1 MLTLRRAARGAL
13 RRAAARLRAEGGFSL
28 VVVLAV
34 LTVGTLFTLVA
45 ISAADGDIQS
55 ARADQ
60 DGKIAYAAAEA
71 GVADYRAKLEK
82 DPEVYKRCTNLAA
95 PTNGQPSPVAQ
106 RWSGTGTDTRD
117 GHWRD
122 VPGSSADYSIELLP
136 APGYTTCV
144 ENAGSTMFDWRTG
157 TFSIRSTGRSSCPP
171 PAGEPQR
178 CQTRSIVA
186 TFRRKGFTDYVYFT
200 DYETVDPQL
209 VAYETGR
216 SPSANDALCAKY
228 AHGPDPRPSG
238 FSGQTCRDIPFI
250 GNDKVNGPAHTND
263 RFAFFYCGAG
273 SPMTMGR
280 SAEDRIGS
288 VGPTSVNYNCTPTF
302 PGGGQLHHSEP
313 SVTVPPTLSST
324 EFASTVQADHAY
336 VGATKIVLNYTSPT
350 NKSYTVTNASVNG
363 GAPWT
368 KPLPSNGLIYVTNGA
383 GCTSTYNPEA
393 PYTNEQAACADV
405 RVQGTYWDGLTIAS
419 QKDVIV
425 TGNLI
430 RADDAPGIMG
440 LIAEQYVR
448 VYHPL
453 TNNATCPRTNAPART
468 NAVNSP
474 PGVTSPRNIR
484 IDAALLALQHSFT
497 VDNHNCGQNLG
508 VMTVNGTIAQKYRGY
523 VFSNGNEGNEN
534 PDDSG
539 YYKNYVYD
547 ERMRT
552 GGPPSFVSPT
562 GSPWRTLRYNEQ
574 VPAR

>member
-171 PAGEPQR
+171 PAGAPER
-178 CQTRSIVA
+178 CQSRSIVA

-200 DYETVDPQL
+200 DYETVDPAL

-228 AHGPDPRPSG
+228 AHGLDPRPSG
-238 FSGQTCRDIPFI
+238 TSGTACRDIPFI
-250 GNDKVNGPAHTND
+250 GNDAVNGPAHTND
-263 RFAFFYCGAG
+263 RFYFLGCSGG

-288 VGPTSVNYNCTPTF
+288 VGPSSRNIFCTPTF
-302 PGGGQLHHSEP
+302 PGGGQLYFKEP
-313 SVTVPPTLSST
+313 SVTIPPTLSST
-324 EFASTVQADHAY
+324 ELASTVESNHAY
-336 VGATKIVLNYTSPT
+336 VGATKIVLNHTSPT
-350 NKSYTVTNASVNG
+350 VNTYTVTNG
-363 GAPWT
+363 GATTT
-368 KPLPSNGLIYVTNGA
+368 KNVPSNGLIYVTNGA
-383 GCTSTYNPEA
+383 GCTGTYNPEA

-405 RVQGTYWDGLTIAS
+405 RVEGTYWEGLTIAS

-430 RADDAPGIMG
+430 RQDGAPGLMG

-453 TNNATCPRTNAPART
+453 EGNATCPRTDAPA
-468 NAVNSP
+468 VNNGTSAPWISP
-474 PGVTSPRNIR
+474 TNIR
-484 IDAALLALQHSFT
+484 IDAALLALNHSFT
-497 VDNHNCGQNLG
+497 VDNHNCGQSLG
-508 VMTVNGTIAQKYRGY
+508 TLTVNGGIAQKYRGY
-523 VFSNGNEGNEN
+523 VYNNGNSGNNN
-534 PDDSG
+534 PSNSG
-539 YYKNYVYD
+539 YLKNYVYD
-547 ERMRT
+547 DRFRV
-552 GGPPSFVSPT
+552 GGPPSFVSPN
-562 GSPWRTLRYNEQ
+562 GSPWKILRYNEQ

>member
-82 DPEVYKRCTNLAA
+82 DPSVYTRCTNLAA
-95 PTNGQPSPVAQ
+95 PTNGQPSPVVQ
-106 RWSGTGTDTRD
+106 RWDPPGEADTRD
-117 GHWRD
+117 GHWREL
-122 VPGSSADYSIELLP
+122 PASSAEYSIELLP
-136 APGYTTCV
+136 VAPPPNGECQ
-144 ENAGSTMFDWRTG
+144 ENVGASMFDWRTG
-157 TFSIRSTGRSSCPP
+157 TFSIRSTGRSRGQS
-171 PAGEPQR
+171 
-178 CQTRSIVA
+178 RSIVA

-228 AHGPDPRPSG
+228 AHGLDPRPSG
-238 FSGQTCRDIPFI
+238 TSGTACRDIPFI
-250 GNDKVNGPAHTND
+250 GNDEVNGPAHTND
-263 RFAFFYCGAG
+263 RFFFYGCGGG

-288 VGPTSVNYNCTPTF
+288 VGPTSLRYYCNPTF
-302 PGGGQLHHSEP
+302 PGGGQLYYKEP
-313 SVTVPPTLSST
+313 SVTIPPTLSST
-324 EFASTVQADHAY
+324 ELASTVESNHAY
-336 VGATKIVLNYTSPT
+336 VGATKIVLNHTSPT
-350 NKSYTVTNASVNG
+350 VNTYTVTNG
-363 GAPWT
+363 GATTT
-368 KPLPSNGLIYVTNGA
+368 KNVPSNGLIYVTNGA
-383 GCTSTYNPEA
+383 GCTGTYNPEA

-405 RVQGTYWDGLTIAS
+405 RVEGTYWEGLTIAS

-430 RADDAPGIMG
+430 RQDGAPGLMG

-453 TNNATCPRTNAPART
+453 TGNATCPRLNAPART

-474 PGVTSPRNIR
+474 AGVTSPTNIR
-484 IDAALLALQHSFT
+484 IDAALLALNHSFT
-497 VDNHNCGQNLG
+497 VDNHNCGQSLG
-508 VMTVNGTIAQKYRGY
+508 TLTVNGGIAQKYRGY
-523 VFSNGNEGNEN
+523 VYSNGNSGNQN

-547 ERMRT
+547 DRMRV
-552 GGPPSFVSPT
+552 GGPPSFVSPS
-562 GSPWRTLRYNEQ
+562 GSPWKILRYNEQ